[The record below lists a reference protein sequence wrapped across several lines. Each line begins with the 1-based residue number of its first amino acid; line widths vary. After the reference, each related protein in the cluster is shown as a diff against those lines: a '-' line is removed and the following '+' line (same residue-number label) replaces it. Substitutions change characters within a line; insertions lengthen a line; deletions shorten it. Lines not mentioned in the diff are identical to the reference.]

1 MERVLT
7 SDEKIRRAEEIYQR
21 RLQNR
26 RTGQTRVNVSTNRNA
41 LSQGKK
47 MFLQIVVCLL
57 IYLFFYTIQHN
68 DMIFSEEFLQK
79 VKEFL
84 SYDMNVTKVY
94 MDIQN
99 FFSSQEKQQS
109 QDIIPASQEEETQEE
124 IILPVP
130 EEEAILSMA
139 EETSSISQTQTD
151 ADLIKEK
158 YSFIKP
164 LEGVITSRF
173 GIRESTSSIVSPF
186 HTGIDIA
193 ADTGTVYYAA
203 MEGTVVEA
211 SSEGAY
217 GIHIKIVQDDVATLY
232 AHSNTIYVKEGDHI
246 NQGQELGE
254 VGETGNATGPHLHF
268 EIRKEER
275 FVDPDDIL
283 DF

>member
-158 YSFIKP
+158 YSFIKR